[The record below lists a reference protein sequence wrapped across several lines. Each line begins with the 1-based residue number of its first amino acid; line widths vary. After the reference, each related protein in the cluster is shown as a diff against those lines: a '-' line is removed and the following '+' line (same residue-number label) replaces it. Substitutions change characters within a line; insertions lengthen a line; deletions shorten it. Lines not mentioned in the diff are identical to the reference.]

1 MLTQL
6 ILDKMSSTITDLSAY
21 GDVKGRDTYS
31 RNSFFS
37 VKGDGV
43 NSNSIT
49 QGFYGV
55 PSTTD
60 SEYELAR
67 LSVSE
72 GSVDDAIG
80 TLTIGVRDGTS
91 LNDVLALNNT
101 ASEITSTT
109 FTMTT
114 TDVFATGTLNVGTI
128 QQNNLAEGSRV
139 ELVSD
144 VTDPAINFVLGDLT
158 ASPSTPLII
167 TEGVVAVSGSLTIDG
182 TDILTAVTDGN
193 PWTSTGASTQL
204 KTDYNLVEINVV
216 NAYSTSVAL
225 DVNGSSR
232 FRGNEIYFYDQPLDK
247 FYSTLAYA
255 ESSGEVR
262 LQSSRAGDSVILS
275 TTSGTDNTYLPRLT
289 LDDGAGTQSATFS
302 NVNVGIGAAPS
313 GSYVLEVIGNANIS
327 TGLVSGGDIDLT
339 GNNLMNVTQIESSD
353 DLAERARIVLT
364 SDANSPRVDLVLGDL
379 AGTPVTA
386 ATFTEVLTTVTTP
399 ASFTNNVT
407 ISGDLTVE
415 GTQVV
420 FNTTSVEVEDISIE
434 MGNQASTHAEINN
447 GGIILGSGVD
457 GITTP
462 SLLYSEP
469 SARWESSVG
478 INVPTGQSVS
488 VGTKTDITDGEVSL
502 NTDSAF
508 VYLGANKQWRMGIVN
523 DADGDHFQISHDDLG
538 TQTTWEVKMD
548 VLQ

>member
-1 MLTQL
+1 
-6 ILDKMSSTITDLSAY
+6 MSSTITDLSAY

-43 NSNSIT
+43 SSNTIT

-55 PSTTD
+55 PSTTET
-60 SEYELAR
+60 EYELSR
-67 LSVSE
+67 ISVSE
-72 GSVDDAIG
+72 GAVDDEIG

-91 LNDVLALNNT
+91 LNEVLSLNNVS
-101 ASEITSTT
+101 SEITATN
-109 FTMTT
+109 FTMST

-128 QQNNLAEGSRV
+128 QQNTLAEGSRL

-144 VTDPAINFVLGDLT
+144 VTDPAINFVLGDLAGT
-158 ASPSTPLII
+158 PATPLII
-167 TEGVVAVSGSLTIDG
+167 TEDVVAVTGSLTIDG

-193 PWTSTGASTQL
+193 PWTSTGSATQL
-204 KTDYNLVEINVV
+204 KTAYDLVEINVI

-225 DVNGSSR
+225 DVNGTTR
-232 FRGNEIYFYDQPLDK
+232 FRGNEIYFYDQPLDA
-247 FYSTLAYA
+247 FYSTLAYVEA
-255 ESSGEVR
+255 TGQVR
-262 LQSSRAGDSVILS
+262 LQSSRAGDSIVLA
-275 TTSGTDNTYLPRLT
+275 TTTGANNTYLPRLT

-313 GSYVLEVIGNANIS
+313 GTYALEVTGTANLT
-327 TGLVSGGDIDLT
+327 TGLVSGGNVDMS
-339 GNNLMNVTQIESSD
+339 GNNLTNVTQLQSSD
-353 DLAERARIVLT
+353 TLAEQARIVLT
-364 SDANSPRVDLVLGDL
+364 SDATSPQIDFIVGDL
-379 AGTPVTA
+379 AGTPTTA
-386 ATFTEVLTTVTTP
+386 ASFTETLTTVATPTTF
-399 ASFTNNVT
+399 SDNVT
-407 ISGDLTVE
+407 ITGNLTVE

-420 FNTTSVEVEDISIE
+420 FNTTTVEVEDISIE
-434 MGNQASTHAEINN
+434 MGSEATTHDEINL
-447 GGIILGSGVD
+447 GGIILGSGVT
-457 GITTP
+457 GITVP

-469 SARWESSVG
+469 NSRWESSVSV
-478 INVPTGQSVS
+478 NVPTDQTLS
-488 VGTKTDITDGEVSL
+488 VGTTTDITDGEVAL

>member
-1 MLTQL
+1 
-6 ILDKMSSTITDLSAY
+6 MSSTIADLSAY

-43 NSNSIT
+43 SANTIT

-72 GSVDDAIG
+72 GAIDDEIG
-80 TLTIGVRDGTS
+80 TLTIGVRDGTA
-91 LNDVLALNNT
+91 LNDVLALNNV
-101 ASEITSTT
+101 ASEITATT

-128 QQNNLAEGSRV
+128 QQNNLAEGARM

-144 VTDPAINFVLGDLT
+144 VTDPAVNFVLGDLAGT
-158 ASPSTPLII
+158 PSTPLIV
-167 TEGVVAVSGSLTIDG
+167 TEGVVAVTGSLTIDG

-193 PWTSTGASTQL
+193 PWTSTGSATQL
-204 KTDYNLVEINVV
+204 KTAYDLVEINVI

-225 DVNGSSR
+225 DVKGSAR
-232 FRGNEIYFYDQPLDK
+232 FRGNEIFFYDQPLDT

-255 ESSGEVR
+255 EASGEVR
-262 LQSSRAGDSVILS
+262 LQSSRAGDSLVLS

-289 LDDGAGTQSATFS
+289 LDDGVGTQSATFS

-313 GSYVLEVIGNANIS
+313 GTYALEVTGNANVT
-327 TGLVSGGDIDLT
+327 TGLVSGGNVDLS
-339 GNNLMNVTQIESSD
+339 GNNITNVTQLDSSD
-353 DLAERARIVLT
+353 ASAEQARIVLT
-364 SDANSPRVDLVLGDL
+364 SDATSPQIDFVVGDL
-379 AGTPVTA
+379 AGTPTTA
-386 ATFTEVLTTVTTP
+386 ATFTETLTTITTP
-399 ASFTNNVT
+399 ATFSDNV
-407 ISGDLTVE
+407 IVSGDLTVE

-434 MGNQASTHAEINN
+434 MGNQATTHAEINT
-447 GGIILGSGVD
+447 GGFILGSGLTD
-457 GITTP
+457 GTTIP
-462 SLLYSEP
+462 SLLYSTP
-469 SARWESSVG
+469 NTRWESSVSV
-478 INVPTGQSVS
+478 NVPTGETLS
-488 VGTKTDITDGEVSL
+488 VGTTTEVTDGEVAL

-508 VYLGANKQWRMGIVN
+508 VYFGANKQWRMGIVN
-523 DADGDHFQISHDDLG
+523 DVDGDHFQISHDDLG

>member
-1 MLTQL
+1 
-6 ILDKMSSTITDLSAY
+6 MSSTITDLSAY

-43 NSNSIT
+43 SSNAIT

-55 PSTTD
+55 PSTTET
-60 SEYELAR
+60 EYELSR
-67 LSVSE
+67 ISVSE
-72 GSVDDAIG
+72 GAIDDEIG
-80 TLTIGVRDGTS
+80 TLTIGVRDGTA
-91 LNDVLALNNT
+91 LNEVLALNNT
-101 ASEITSTT
+101 SSEITATT

-128 QQNNLAEGSRV
+128 QQDTLAEGSRL

-144 VTDPAINFVLGDLT
+144 VTDPAINFVLGDLAGT
-158 ASPSTPLII
+158 PSTPLIV
-167 TEGVVAVSGSLTIDG
+167 TEGVVAVTGSLTIDG

-193 PWTSTGASTQL
+193 PWTSTGSATQL
-204 KTDYNLVEINVV
+204 KTDYDIVEINVV
-216 NAYSTSVAL
+216 NPYTTTVAL
-225 DVNGSSR
+225 DVNGSTR
-232 FRGNEIYFYDQPLDK
+232 FRGNQIYFYDEPLDT

-255 ESSGEVR
+255 EALGQVQ
-262 LQSSRAGDSVILS
+262 LQSSRAGDSIVLS
-275 TTSGTDNTYLPRLT
+275 TAAGADNTYLPRFT

-313 GSYVLEVIGNANIS
+313 GTFALEVSGTANV
-327 TGLVSGGDIDLT
+327 TAGLVSGGNVDMS
-339 GNNLMNVTQIESSD
+339 GNNITNVTQLESSD
-353 DLAERARIVLT
+353 ALGEQARIVLT
-364 SDANSPRVDLVLGDL
+364 SDASSPQIDLVVGDL
-379 AGTPVTA
+379 AGTPTTA
-386 ATFTEVLTTVTTP
+386 ATFTETLSTVTTP
-399 ASFTNNVT
+399 TVFSDNVT
-407 ISGDLTVE
+407 ITGDLTVE

-434 MGNQASTHAEINN
+434 MGNAATTEPELNG
-447 GGIILGSGVD
+447 GGIILGSGVT
-457 GITTP
+457 GITVP

-469 SARWESSVG
+469 NSRWESSVSV
-478 INVPTGQSVS
+478 NVPTGETLS
-488 VGTKTDITDGEVSL
+488 VGTTTEVTDGEVAL

-508 VYLGANKQWRMGIVN
+508 VYMGVNKQWRMGITN
-523 DADGDHFQISHDDLG
+523 DVDGDHFQIAHDDLG

>member
-1 MLTQL
+1 MLPPNQRN
-6 ILDKMSSTITDLSAY
+6 MSSTITDLSSY

-67 LSVSE
+67 VSVSE
-72 GSVDDAIG
+72 GAVDDAIG

-91 LNDVLALNNT
+91 LNNVLALNNA
-101 ASEITSTT
+101 ASEISSTT

-158 ASPSTPLII
+158 GGSPSTPLII
-167 TEGVVAVSGSLTIDG
+167 TEGVVAVTGSLTIDG

-204 KTDYNLVEINVV
+204 KTDYDLVEINVV

-255 ESSGEVR
+255 ESTGEVR
-262 LQSSRAGDSVILS
+262 LQSSRAGDSVVLS

-313 GSYVLEVIGNANIS
+313 GSYVLEVLGNASVS
-327 TGLVSGGDIDLT
+327 TGIVSGGDIDLT
-339 GNNLMNVTQIESSD
+339 GNNLTNVTQIESSD
-353 DLAERARIVLT
+353 DLAEQARIVLT
-364 SDANSPRVDLVLGDL
+364 SDANAPQVDLVLGDL

-386 ATFTEVLTTVTTP
+386 ASFTEVLTTVTTP

-420 FNTTSVEVEDISIE
+420 FNTTTVEVEDISIE

-447 GGIILGSGVD
+447 GGIILGSGVN

-478 INVPTGQSVS
+478 VNVPTGESVS
-488 VGTKTDITDGEVSL
+488 VGTTTDITDGEVSL
-502 NTDSAF
+502 NTDNAF
-508 VYLGANKQWRMGIVN
+508 VYLGANKQWRMGIVS

-538 TQTTWEVKMD
+538 TQATWEVKMD